1 VIRTKF
7 HISQWR
13 DNSGVR
19 RATSK
24 VGRNLLAGAA
34 TVYDKGKCKQ
44 VHTKRLKQI
53 GGLSRKRNQNILE
66 SKEIGKVSKILKI

>member
-1 VIRTKF
+1 
-7 HISQWR
+7 
-13 DNSGVR
+13 
-19 RATSK
+19 
-24 VGRNLLAGAA
+24 LAGAA

-66 SKEIGKVSKILKI
+66 SKEIGKVSKIPKI